1 MAPLFVN
8 FECFIC
14 AKGLVTEGALV
25 GECVWEVNWLNM
37 VPHIGEVEDGV
48 LAELASNP
56 SLSII
61 SDNVLLEIL
70 WTVDSS

>member
-8 FECFIC
+8 LKCFIC
-14 AKGLVTEGALV
+14 AKNQVTEGALV
-25 GECVWEVNWLNM
+25 GECVWEVDWLNM
-37 VPHIGEVEDGV
+37 VPHIGDVEDGV
-48 LAELASNP
+48 LAKLTSNP

-61 SDNVLLEIL
+61 SDDVLLEIL